1 MEGSKVRA
9 SSSNSGRVLGSE
21 IEMNK
26 VASLLGSIAR
36 CGTLL
41 RGTVVAIKKTF
52 NLPFF
57 SRLSFYCA
65 GFFNF
70 LVRYPLSDTL
80 YLLLFE

>member
-36 CGTLL
+36 CGT
-41 RGTVVAIKKTF
+41 F
-52 NLPFF
+52 
-57 SRLSFYCA
+57 
-65 GFFNF
+65 
-70 LVRYPLSDTL
+70 
-80 YLLLFE
+80 